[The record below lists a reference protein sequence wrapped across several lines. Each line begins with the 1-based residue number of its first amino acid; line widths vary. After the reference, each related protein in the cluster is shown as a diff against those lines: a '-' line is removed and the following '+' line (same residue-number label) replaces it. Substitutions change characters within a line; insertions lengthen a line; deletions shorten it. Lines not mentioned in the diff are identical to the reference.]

1 MINIFRNSGNHHY
14 HDYVHNLYC
23 TFVDFDIVNHP
34 VHIIS
39 KDNHVSPSAF
49 IPFCEFG
56 GNMTAMGV
64 KVDQF
69 EIPVCNVFKAKILMD
84 QVCFE
89 VDLQEFSDKNNIDKE
104 LELGFN
110 FIMDYNEDRMVSFN
124 RFSSNKEPG
133 LASNMVESDKNK
145 QAFIYL
151 DTIGK

>member
-1 MINIFRNSGNHHY
+1 M
-14 HDYVHNLYC
+14 
-23 TFVDFDIVNHP
+23 
-34 VHIIS
+34 
-39 KDNHVSPSAF
+39 SAVG
-49 IPFCEFG
+49 I
-56 GNMTAMGV
+56 
-64 KVDQF
+64 KIDQF
-69 EIPVCNVFKAKILMD
+69 DIPVCNVFKAKILMD

-89 VDLQEFSDKNNIDKE
+89 VDLQEFSDRRNINKA

-124 RFSSNKEPG
+124 RFSNNKEPG